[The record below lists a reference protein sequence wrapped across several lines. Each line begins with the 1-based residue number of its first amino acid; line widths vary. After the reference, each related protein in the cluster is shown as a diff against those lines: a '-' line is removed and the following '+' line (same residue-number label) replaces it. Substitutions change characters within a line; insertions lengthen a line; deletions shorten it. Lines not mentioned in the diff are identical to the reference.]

1 MAKVTDKQINEKAR
15 EIALRLDY
23 LMAIAD
29 KSYNRHQRCLVCN
42 EQYKHHEDGLPCLSD
57 YNPKQIIRTDRW
69 GNVTVK

>member
-29 KSYNRHQRCLVCN
+29 KSYNRHQRCLACN
-42 EQYKHHEDGLPCLSD
+42 EQFRHHRDGLPCLSD
-57 YNPKQIIRTDRW
+57 TNLKKII
-69 GNVTVK
+69 KKK